1 KAATDRMARPGT
13 AVRAGAAIAA
23 PTPILGWDGQ
33 FDPNVTPPDPAGA
46 VGTDRYVEL
55 VNQRY
60 GIYDKMGTLKS
71 SGDLGTLTGHTLGC
85 LADPSVLWDTWQ
97 SRFYFSVGDFCLNTT
112 AWGYSKTATP
122 DSNAD
127 FCTYTAN
134 FGYGADIPDFPRMG
148 NTEDFLLIGLNHFT
162 NGGTTYVGSDLA
174 WINKAWATAACP
186 SSPPNSTGTL
196 TNLADCAA
204 GLAFTPVPAIQTD
217 PFPNGWVVATEDT
230 SSGQW
235 Q

>member
-1 KAATDRMARPGT
+1 MRPAIRLGLRPVAMSGT
-13 AVRAGAAIAA
+13 IAA

-97 SRFYFSVGDFCLNTT
+97 SRSPQ
-112 AWGYSKTATP
+112 S
-122 DSNAD
+122 
-127 FCTYTAN
+127 
-134 FGYGADIPDFPRMG
+134 IRMM
-148 NTEDFLLIGLNHFT
+148 TL
-162 NGGTTYVGSDLA
+162 S
-174 WINKAWATAACP
+174 AA
-186 SSPPNSTGTL
+186 
-196 TNLADCAA
+196 
-204 GLAFTPVPAIQTD
+204 
-217 PFPNGWVVATEDT
+217 
-230 SSGQW
+230 
-235 Q
+235 